1 MPEPSAGAWRLPM
14 AKPDPLDRLARSH
27 GVAGTYVDTGGR
39 TITASAETKR
49 AVLAAM
55 GIPVG
60 TATAEMAG
68 DADVLPPVVVLDR
81 RPGPQRVP
89 IGRRSAR
96 WATPTAWHLERED
109 GTCLEGRTTLR
120 GGALELPG
128 RDLPLGYHQLILT
141 GRGRA
146 AATTLIVAPRRCFLP
161 ASARQWGVAMQLYGV
176 RSARNWGIGDF
187 ADLGVL
193 AEAAAAEG
201 ASCVGIN
208 PVHALLTPASG
219 SVSPY
224 SPSSRSFLN
233 ALYIAPDG
241 VPELADSAEARAMV
255 AAVAPCLAALRDA
268 SLVDHAG
275 VATAKA
281 PVLAALHQAFD
292 ERRRRDPGNPRA
304 RAFAA
309 FVAAGGAALTRF
321 VTFEA
326 LAEVMSAEQDGSHD
340 WREWPARYRRPDAP
354 AVRAFAAANPE
365 RLDFHRYLQWL
376 ADTQLGEAARRAT
389 AAGMPVGL
397 YCDVAVGVHPGGAE
411 AWAEQGLIA
420 AGVSIGAPPDAYNA
434 EGQDWG
440 LAPLNPSGL
449 RAQAYRPF
457 AEVLAA
463 NMRHAGAL
471 RIDHVMGCMR
481 LFWVPEGQ
489 PPTAGTYVAYP
500 FDDLVRIVAL
510 ESVRQ
515 RCVVIGED
523 LGTVPPGLR
532 ARLRRAGMLS
542 YRPLVFERTA
552 GGRFKAPGRWPKR
565 CAAAVSTHDL
575 PTPRGFW
582 SARDVEWRARL
593 GLDADRD
600 DAAIARADAKA
611 ALVAALRRAGLLPS
625 DDAAGALGPALRRAV
640 HRYLARTPSRL
651 LLVQLE
657 DLLDELEQ
665 ANLPGTIDEHPNW
678 RRKVSLP
685 LDRLFADP
693 VVRPVLDA
701 VRRERP
707 WGGRSYRLGGQNM

>member
-68 DADVLPPVVVLDR
+68 GADVLPPVVILDR

-500 FDDLVRIVAL
+500 FDDLVRIGAL

-532 ARLRRAGMLS
+532 ARLRRRPPSRPTICRPRAASGLRATWSGGPAWDSMPIATTRQLRGRTPRRRSSRRCGVPGCCPATTLPARWVRRCAVRCIAIWRGRPAGS
-542 YRPLVFERTA
+542 CSCSWRTCWTSSSRPTCSPARW
-552 GGRFKAPGRWPKR
+552 RWPAPATTFSTIPASAG
-565 CAAAVSTHDL
+565 CSWAAEPHSGH
-575 PTPRGFW
+575 RG
-582 SARDVEWRARL
+582 APP
-593 GLDADRD
+593 
-600 DAAIARADAKA
+600 
-611 ALVAALRRAGLLPS
+611 LRRRRSSP
-625 DDAAGALGPALRRAV
+625 RAV
-640 HRYLARTPSRL
+640 PA
-651 LLVQLE
+651 
-657 DLLDELEQ
+657 
-665 ANLPGTIDEHPNW
+665 
-678 RRKVSLP
+678 
-685 LDRLFADP
+685 
-693 VVRPVLDA
+693 
-701 VRRERP
+701 
-707 WGGRSYRLGGQNM
+707 